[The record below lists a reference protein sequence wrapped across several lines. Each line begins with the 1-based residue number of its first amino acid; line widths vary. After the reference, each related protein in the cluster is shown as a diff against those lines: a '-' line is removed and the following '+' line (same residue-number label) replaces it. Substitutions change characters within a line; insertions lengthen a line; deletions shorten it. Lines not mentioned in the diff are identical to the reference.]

1 MFKIERF
8 TFVFQLHTMI
18 QLLASDIDG
27 TLLDSDR
34 FLSARTLQA
43 FDKANQLPVIL
54 ISARM
59 PQAMYYLQD
68 ALKRREMPI
77 VCYNGALVLDQQK
90 QLYSTTIPYIDIEN
104 IARIAMEHDL
114 HCSLY
119 RNDEWFVPQMDY
131 WADREVNNTRV
142 TPQVQNIET
151 TLAYFKETQQLGGA
165 HKIMLMGDSDAMDSA
180 FAKAGN
186 LPSQLHLYRSKDTY
200 TEISPL
206 EISKKSA
213 LELLIKEC
221 FPEVKV
227 ENVAAFGD
235 NYNDVEMI
243 AGVGHGVAVDN
254 ARDEVK
260 AVANYHTGHHKKDGV
275 AQWIEKFI

>member
-1 MFKIERF
+1 
-8 TFVFQLHTMI
+8 MI
-18 QLLASDIDG
+18 QLIATDIDG

-43 FDKANQLPVIL
+43 FGKANQLPVIL

-68 ALKRREMPI
+68 ALKRKEMPI
-77 VCYNGALVLDQQK
+77 ICYNGALVLDQQK
-90 QLYSTTIPYIDIEN
+90 QLYSTTIPYNDIDN
-104 IARIAMEHDL
+104 IAQIAIEHDL

-119 RNDEWFVPQMDY
+119 RNDEWFVPQMDH
-131 WADREVNNTRV
+131 WANREVNNTRV
-142 TPQVQNIET
+142 TPQVQNLET
-151 TLAYFKETQQLGGA
+151 TLDYFKNTQHLGGA
-165 HKIMLMGDSDAMDSA
+165 HKIMLMGDSGAMDSA
-180 FAKAGN
+180 FAKAQQS
-186 LPSQLHLYRSKDTY
+186 PAQLHLYRSKDTY

-221 FPEVKV
+221 FPAVRV
-227 ENVAAFGD
+227 EHVAAFGD

-243 AGVGHGVAVDN
+243 AGVGHGVAVEN

-260 AVANYHTGHHKKDGV
+260 AAARYHTAHHKQHGV
-275 AQWIEKFI
+275 AQWIEKFL